1 MQRKPEY
8 MSVDNLIIDGT
19 NLEFRIFY
27 VVQNSKKNTSTEY
40 TQDTIGEQ
48 YDFTF
53 KYLQTFQKLVEKFN
67 PTNIYASWDKRLS
80 WPSTNFR
87 KELMGGQYK
96 AGNTKPPEIQE
107 MYDQEIKLIELLET
121 LDVKHIYPNVLEAD
135 DVCAWLAHTLSGT
148 NVVVSVDQDLLQL
161 ITPKTSVYNL
171 KELITYENFEEK
183 KGIKPENYVLF
194 KSIKGDV
201 SDNISG
207 LEGYG
212 EVRSRKLAENWS
224 NSTLTEEYL
233 KIVEKNIKLIDL
245 KYGYNHQE
253 GELQKYEEQLKYL
266 KNTGGDIEKFTSLC
280 QKYNFVSILHDV
292 SKWKRIINRNNMM
305 NFINK
310 LT

>member
-1 MQRKPEY
+1 

-27 VVQNSKKNTSTEY
+27 VVQSLKKSNSQEY
-40 TQDTIGEQ
+40 SQDITGEQ
-48 YDFTF
+48 YDCTF
-53 KYLQTFQKLVEKFN
+53 KYLQTFHKLVEKFN
-67 PTNIYASWDKRLS
+67 PTNVYASWDKKLN

-87 KELMGGQYK
+87 KELMGGLYK
-96 AGNTKPPEIQE
+96 AGRTKPLEIQE

-135 DVCAWLAHTLSGT
+135 DVCAWLAHTLTGT

-171 KELITYENFEEK
+171 KDLITYENFEEK
-183 KGIKPENYVLF
+183 KGVKPENYTLF

-212 EVRSRKLAENWS
+212 EVRSRKLAENWN

-233 KIVEKNIKLIDL
+233 KIVERNLKLISL
-245 KYGYNHQE
+245 KYGYNHQA
-253 GELQKYEEQLKYL
+253 GERQKYEEQLNYL
-266 KNTGGDIEKFTSLC
+266 KNAKGDFEKFITLC
-280 QKYNFVSILHDV
+280 GKYGFVSILKDIP
-292 SKWKRIINRNNMM
+292 KWKKIINRNNMID
-305 NFINK
+305 FINK